1 MREKTVY
8 FDHAATSYPKP
19 PSVLRAM
26 ERCMREAGGN
36 PGRGSHPLAARA
48 AEVIYSCRETAGA
61 LFGTAPERVV
71 FTGGAT
77 MSLNLA
83 LHGFLRPGDHVL
95 VDNMAHNAVVRPLHQ
110 LATQGKLT
118 FDFYDA
124 TGTPEE
130 VLASLDA
137 HTTAKTHLVIATHM
151 SNICSTIEPI
161 TEIGKY
167 CREHGVLFVVDGA
180 QSAGHLPISVAD
192 MGITAL
198 CLPGHKGLLGPQG
211 CGLLLFGED
220 APDCVPLLT
229 GGSGTHSL
237 DPTMP
242 TELPEHLEAGTLPT
256 PAIAGLHAGL
266 QLLQKETV
274 EKRYAHDRALAKRFV
289 TKASAIP
296 GLRFWGNTDGAVLS
310 FTMDGLSPGQIAAYL
325 GQKGI
330 CVRSGYHCAPTA
342 HRTIG
347 SIDTGTVRV
356 SFGVGNTEKDVQRLV
371 EALGNLGKS
380 EIRGQK

>member
-1 MREKTVY
+1 MGEKYIY

-19 PSVLRAM
+19 PAVLRAM
-26 ERCMREAGGN
+26 ESCMREAGGN

-48 AEVIYSCRETAGA
+48 TEVIYNCRETAA
-61 LFGTAPERVV
+61 TLFDTAPEKVV

-83 LHGFLRPGDHVL
+83 LCGLVRPGDHVL
-95 VDNMAHNAVVRPLHQ
+95 VDNMAHNAVVRPLHD

-124 TGTPEE
+124 TGTSEE
-130 VLASLDA
+130 VLASLED
-137 HTTAKTHLVIATHM
+137 HTTPQTHLVIATHM
-151 SNICSTIEPI
+151 SNICSTIEPVS
-161 TEIGKY
+161 EIGRY
-167 CREHGVLFVVDGA
+167 CRERGVLFVVDGA

-220 APDCVPLLT
+220 TPECVPLLT

-266 QLLQKETV
+266 MLLQKETV
-274 EKRYAHDRALAKRFV
+274 EKRYAHDRALAKWFYEESR
-289 TKASAIP
+289 TIP

-371 EALGNLGKS
+371 EALYTIVKTGKK
-380 EIRGQK
+380 GA